1 MTNNV
6 HIKNVNANEAE
17 LSEMISEIYVRK
29 ITKIKNTQIL
39 EYIEDTQIDNLLKM
53 KDYFEQKQQ
62 TILITINGL

>member
-1 MTNNV
+1 MPNNV
-6 HIKNVNANEAE
+6 HIKNINANEAE

-29 ITKIKNTQIL
+29 ITKIKNTQML
-39 EYIEDTQIDNLLKM
+39 EYIEDVQIEKLFKM

>member
-1 MTNNV
+1 MFKKA
-6 HIKNVNANEAE
+6 HIKNVNADDDD
-17 LSEMISEIYVRK
+17 LSEKISEIYDRK
-29 ITKIKNTQIL
+29 KTKIKSTYIL

>member
-6 HIKNVNANEAE
+6 HIKNINANEAE

-39 EYIEDTQIDNLLKM
+39 EYIEDVQIEKLFKM